1 MDGEKITGKSWDINT
16 ISTTVQGWKILCN
29 KSLRVADKINSEHF
43 GRLHSIQ
50 KNKIFSC
57 LASKDLMIPTALYQF
72 YMFILFV
79 TWFCIFPS
87 IPQFVFGFFTTR
99 YPKNPPLASNRPPRE
114 RMECR
119 PQRVDGDQM
128 VTELST
134 PQLIQDDKC
143 VRRARWV
150 LFFGK
155 VCHWTVSFFCFSY
168 WNGSIQFWIPDLSA
182 TEVVLPAKVRIFF
195 PTRNKRNKVN
205 KDTTDSKSHLKIGPN
220 CPKKGK
226 IIVFLSICRKMV
238 QANEQLDEGVKYLAS

>member
-1 MDGEKITGKSWDINT
+1 MGYEFT
-16 ISTTVQGWKILCN
+16 ISTCAGLKDIVQLFC
-29 KSLRVADKINSEHF
+29 LRVADKINSEHF

-50 KNKIFSC
+50 KNKIFSF

-79 TWFCIFPS
+79 TWFCIFSVNPA
-87 IPQFVFGFFTTR
+87 VFFWFFTTR
-99 YPKNPPLASNRPPRE
+99 YPKNPPFASNRPPRE

-134 PQLIQDDKC
+134 PQLIQDVMF

-155 VCHWTVSFFCFSY
+155 VCHWTVSFCSFFLLEWQHSILNTRSFCYRSSFASESEDVFFS
-168 WNGSIQFWIPDLSA
+168 QLE
-182 TEVVLPAKVRIFF
+182 TRRI
-195 PTRNKRNKVN
+195 K
-205 KDTTDSKSHLKIGPN
+205 
-220 CPKKGK
+220 
-226 IIVFLSICRKMV
+226 
-238 QANEQLDEGVKYLAS
+238 